1 MADIEVIPANQ
12 LTIDQHVER
21 IRSALDRARS
31 AIFDLVDTIKTAH
44 DQLGGD
50 VFQSELAERLGMSAS
65 TLSRWLQIGN
75 SEFLIAQQ
83 ARLPSTFSSLYDLT
97 RLEKIYVEQYGP
109 TEAERRLVKL
119 LEDGKVSPTSE
130 RSDIQALLK
139 SIDDRLK
146 KKAKKEREEKL
157 LGLEDGLMETETKST
172 SIVDLISENKK
183 FRSFVVNLPNELIH
197 RWGDEG
203 TSELDIMEEFP
214 LHDLRPPSI
223 SEVVTC
229 LLIVP
234 MNKIDVGIKVLSSFG
249 FTYRDTYVPH
259 QTSPDL
265 YRSNLQRLTN
275 EKVVLRGERGFSG
288 NPASNQISS
297 SNVKDVVGWVGDHL
311 TSPYC
316 LVFDKTDVDG
326 WVCLTR

>member
-1 MADIEVIPANQ
+1 MIKMADIEVIPANR

-75 SEFLIAQQ
+75 SQFLIAQQ

-130 RSDIQALLK
+130 RSDIQVLLK

-146 KKAKKEREEKL
+146 KKAKKEREQR
-157 LGLEDGLMETETKST
+157 
-172 SIVDLISENKK
+172 IIDLAG
-183 FRSFVVNLPNELIH
+183 RNELPASDKVSLSDLLEQGSIF
-197 RWGDEG
+197 RTFVAVPPRELLSKWGDDGILEI
-203 TSELDIMEEFP
+203 DIADQFP
-214 LHDLRPPSI
+214 VANLRAPSM

-229 LLIVP
+229 FISVP
-234 MNKIDVGIKVLSSFG
+234 ANQVEAGLKILGAFG
-249 FTYRDTYVPH
+249 FTYRDMFIPNIKG
-259 QTSPDL
+259 DG
-265 YRSNLQRLTN
+265 LTLIKS
-275 EKVVLRGERGFSG
+275 ETITLRGERGIG
-288 NPASNQISS
+288 KTPP
-297 SNVKDVVGWVGDHL
+297 L
-311 TSPYC
+311 TSMASSGLDDLLSFAEEAGAGPHLLLFDTTERTSWTC
-316 LVFDKTDVDG
+316 LINQ
-326 WVCLTR
+326 

>member
-31 AIFDLVDTIKTAH
+31 AIFDLVDTIKAAH
-44 DQLGGD
+44 DQLGCD

-75 SEFLIAQQ
+75 SQFLIAQQ

-130 RSDIQALLK
+130 RSDIQVLLK

-146 KKAKKEREEKL
+146 KKAKKEREQR
-157 LGLEDGLMETETKST
+157 
-172 SIVDLISENKK
+172 IIDLAG
-183 FRSFVVNLPNELIH
+183 RNELPASDKVSLSDLLEQGSIF
-197 RWGDEG
+197 RTFVAVPPRELLSKWGDDGILEI
-203 TSELDIMEEFP
+203 DIADQFP
-214 LHDLRPPSI
+214 VANLRAPSM

-229 LLIVP
+229 FISVP
-234 MNKIDVGIKVLSSFG
+234 ANQVEAGLKILGAFG
-249 FTYRDTYVPH
+249 FTYRDMFIPNIKG
-259 QTSPDL
+259 DG
-265 YRSNLQRLTN
+265 LTLIKS
-275 EKVVLRGERGFSG
+275 ETITLRGERGIG
-288 NPASNQISS
+288 KTPP
-297 SNVKDVVGWVGDHL
+297 L
-311 TSPYC
+311 TSMASSGLDDLLSFAEEAGAGPHLLLFDTTERTSWTC
-316 LVFDKTDVDG
+316 LINQ
-326 WVCLTR
+326 

>member
-21 IRSALDRARS
+21 IRNALDRARS
-31 AIFDLVDTIKTAH
+31 AIFDLVDTIKAAH

-75 SEFLIAQQ
+75 SQFLIAQQ

-146 KKAKKEREEKL
+146 KKAKKEREQR
-157 LGLEDGLMETETKST
+157 
-172 SIVDLISENKK
+172 IIDLAG
-183 FRSFVVNLPNELIH
+183 RNELPASDKVSLSDLLEQGSIF
-197 RWGDEG
+197 RTFVAVPPRELLSKWGDDGILEI
-203 TSELDIMEEFP
+203 DIADQFP
-214 LHDLRPPSI
+214 VANLRAPSM

-229 LLIVP
+229 FISVP
-234 MNKIDVGIKVLSSFG
+234 ANQVDAGLKILGAFG
-249 FTYRDTYVPH
+249 FTYRDMFIPNIKG
-259 QTSPDL
+259 DG
-265 YRSNLQRLTN
+265 LTLIKS
-275 EKVVLRGERGFSG
+275 ETITLRGERGIG
-288 NPASNQISS
+288 KTPP
-297 SNVKDVVGWVGDHL
+297 L
-311 TSPYC
+311 TSMASSGLDDLLSFAEEVGAGPHLLLFDTTERTSWTC
-316 LVFDKTDVDG
+316 LINQ
-326 WVCLTR
+326 